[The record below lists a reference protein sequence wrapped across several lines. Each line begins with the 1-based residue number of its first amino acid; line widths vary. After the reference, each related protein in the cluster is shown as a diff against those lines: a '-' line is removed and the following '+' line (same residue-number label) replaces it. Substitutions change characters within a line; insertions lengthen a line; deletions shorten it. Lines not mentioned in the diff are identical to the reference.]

1 MNKKKGKLGKPRE
14 DSELK
19 EGEVREKGNGSGGGH
34 DGGKRERMSVRK
46 EEIEG
51 KKEEGGINLKSEA
64 IGRVQRVGWEMERK
78 NRG

>member
-1 MNKKKGKLGKPRE
+1 
-14 DSELK
+14 
-19 EGEVREKGNGSGGGH
+19 
-34 DGGKRERMSVRK
+34 MSVRK